1 MRGVT
6 YLLGYRLARIQMACP
21 LFKPA
26 RRLDAGGWDPPP
38 RLPLGDA
45 WGGECTAG
53 CAEQP
58 TESTQREVCN
68 CGYARG
74 RCEHFPAGMEAD
86 AVRFSMGPEGR
97 LIYIFE
103 KDHAPLEHGEIDPAT
118 DPREPL
124 ASLARAFNES
134 YRRVLDAATKRSAA
148 GGIV

>member
-26 RRLDAGGWDPPP
+26 RRLDAGGWNPAP
-38 RLPLGDA
+38 RLPLGDPWA
-45 WGGECTAG
+45 GECTAG

-58 TESTQREVCN
+58 AESTQREVCN
-68 CGYARG
+68 GGYARG
-74 RCEHFPAGMEAD
+74 RCEHFPAGIEAD
-86 AVRFSMGPEGR
+86 AVRFSMADDGR

-103 KDHAPLEHGEIDPAT
+103 KDHAPLEHGEIDAAT

-124 ASLARAFNES
+124 ASLARAFKES
-134 YRRVLDAATKRSAA
+134 QQLIAAA
-148 GGIV
+148 GQR

>member
-1 MRGVT
+1 MRGLT

-21 LFKPA
+21 LFKPV
-26 RRLDAGGWDPPP
+26 RRLDAGGWDPAP

-45 WGGECTAG
+45 WAGECTVG
-53 CAEQP
+53 CGEQP
-58 TESTQREVCN
+58 VESQREVCN

-86 AVRFSMGPEGR
+86 AVRFSMGADGR

-103 KDHAPLEHGEIDPAT
+103 KDYAPLEHGEIDAAT

-124 ASLARAFNES
+124 ASLARAFSES
-134 YRRVLDAATKRSAA
+134 YRRIVEAATKRSAA
-148 GGIV
+148 VGKV

>member
-6 YLLGYRLARIQMACP
+6 HLLGYRLARIQMACP

-26 RRLDAGGWDPPP
+26 RRLDAGGWDPAP

-45 WGGECTAG
+45 WAGECMAG
-53 CAEQP
+53 CSEQP
-58 TESTQREVCN
+58 AESTQREVCN

-86 AVRFSMGPEGR
+86 AVRFSLGVDGR

-103 KDHAPLEHGEIDPAT
+103 KNHAPLEHGEIDALT

-124 ASLARAFNES
+124 ASLARAFRDSHRRLVES
-134 YRRVLDAATKRSAA
+134 SQKSKAVAL
-148 GGIV
+148 